1 MYFRF
6 NESGDRTINIFTF
19 DGLLIHRQKKEDKIK
34 SKKADEYFY
43 SSAFFNLVAPPRLEL
58 GTERL

>member
-34 SKKADEYFY
+34 SKKADK
-43 SSAFFNLVAPPRLEL
+43 
-58 GTERL
+58 